1 MPAVVTDQFR
11 ILNASNFIDSI
22 LDTNN
27 SYYVFVGLPNPTATG
42 FGRTDTWNNGTSNSI
57 PSPVDNLQYLSSYRD
72 TSMFAKKVTSSNVR
86 RVIKKH
92 TWTTNTKYDMYRHD
106 YSPGGIKP
114 KNAQTLYN
122 TNY

>member
-57 PSPVDNLQYLSSYRD
+57 P
-72 TSMFAKKVTSSNVR
+72 
-86 RVIKKH
+86 
-92 TWTTNTKYDMYRHD
+92 
-106 YSPGGIKP
+106 
-114 KNAQTLYN
+114 
-122 TNY
+122 